1 MTILVV
7 GSARVDA
14 GKTTFTTGLLARI
27 DGVGFKPRA
36 GNDYWFDHDDYRRA
50 VEAGRLYGKDAKR
63 LAAASR
69 GDWKPESL
77 NPVHRLWRPSPGPD
91 TGLVGTARREFV
103 CDRVGDSFVVNANAD
118 VPESARANLSLADA
132 DRVTTVDEL
141 DAVTRSRHLP
151 AFERLAEQIRE
162 TKRAV
167 VESYGDI
174 AVPTSDVE
182 FDAVAVVEPGRMTAY
197 RGDRFLRARSVAS
210 GSARDGRLEA
220 HVSDVTDPID
230 PEAVVSLPA
239 LGGEERTAPERVD
252 EAYAEAYDALLDL
265 T

>member
-1 MTILVV
+1 MTLLVA
-7 GSARVDA
+7 GGARVDA
-14 GKTTFTTGLLARI
+14 GKTTFTTGLLERI

-69 GDWKPESL
+69 GDRGPEAI

-91 TGLVGTARREFV
+91 TGLVGQAHREFV
-103 CDRVGDSFVVNANAD
+103 CDRVGDSFVVNAHAD
-118 VPESARANLSLADA
+118 VPESARSTLPLADA
-132 DRVTTVDEL
+132 DRVATVDEL

-151 AFERLAEQIRE
+151 AFERLGEQIRE
-162 TKRAV
+162 TDRAV

-174 AVPTSDVE
+174 AVPVRDVG
-182 FDAVAVVEPGRMTAY
+182 FDAVAVVEPGRMAAY
-197 RGDRFLRARSVAS
+197 PGDRFLRARRVAS

-220 HVSDVTDPID
+220 RVSDVTEPLDSK
-230 PEAVVSLPA
+230 AVVSLPA
-239 LGGEERTAPERVD
+239 LGGDARASPERVAA
-252 EAYAEAYDALLDL
+252 AYAEAYDALVDL
-265 T
+265 A